1 MNDGGEFESN
11 YFNIYPE
18 ELELAKVNSD
28 KLEANLLHLD
38 IQIWDGKF

>member
-11 YFNIYPE
+11 YFNIYSE

-38 IQIWDGKF
+38 I